1 MTNNFY
7 YIKSNPK
14 KRLMDLNSQSDI
26 IAVIL
31 GREERMKKKY
41 YLNKL

>member
-14 KRLMDLNSQSDI
+14 KRLMEFNSQSGI
-26 IAVIL
+26 IAAIL
-31 GREERMKKKY
+31 FEEERMKKKKI
-41 YLNKL
+41 LFK

>member
-1 MTNNFY
+1 M
-7 YIKSNPK
+7 I
-14 KRLMDLNSQSDI
+14 DLNSLSGI